1 MNNIMNSLAIQS
13 IKAIFQTKTE
23 HNVIIDPFSCL
34 IKLSL
39 LRFLDSGTKISI
51 NQNCLYFNSPTY
63 IQGIVRFIYGDNRE
77 HLHNLYLPIQ
87 KCVEWYWDDQNTDM
101 IYIFNNAV
109 IGLKMLKNSYSEYAT
124 IQHTIDYYIIILMQK
139 NATLIAKMGISSI
152 DIDKLTSELL
162 DETTHLNTLS
172 NIKLN
177 SLPNNSSQNNSSPN
191 TQNTSSQNNLSQN
204 TLSQNISSPNTQNT
218 EHKNKNKNKQ
228 QNREQNRDQNI
239 DQEQPEI
246 TKETHNPYNNFHNTN
261 EDSNQSQIDRRNSN
275 KLKDI
280 HRFLFDLWN
289 KREID
294 IVINLYKELE
304 NKQNTEEKNSIY
316 TNIMNYCSMKETKL
330 NKYIEQNS
338 SVL

>member
-1 MNNIMNSLAIQS
+1 MNDIISSGALQSL
-13 IKAIFQTKTE
+13 KLIFQKKPE

-34 IKLSL
+34 VKLSL

-51 NQNCLYFNSPTY
+51 SQNRLYFNPPTY

-87 KCVEWYWDDQNTDM
+87 KCVEWYWDEENTDI

-109 IGLKMLKNSYSEYAT
+109 VGLKMLKHAYSEYAT

-139 NATLIAKMGISSI
+139 NATLIAKMGISSL

-162 DETTHLNTLS
+162 DEATHINTTMNINIANSTNHNNT
-172 NIKLN
+172 NIN
-177 SLPNNSSQNNSSPN
+177 
-191 TQNTSSQNNLSQN
+191 NTSNDNSNS
-204 TLSQNISSPNTQNT
+204 
-218 EHKNKNKNKQ
+218 KNKNKNKNQNQNQTNKEQ
-228 QNREQNRDQNI
+228 QSYTKEQQSNI
-239 DQEQPEI
+239 QEQSN
-246 TKETHNPYNNFHNTN
+246 TKGQAQINN
-261 EDSNQSQIDRRNSN
+261 EDDKQTQIDKIKFN

-289 KREID
+289 KREMD

-304 NKQNTEEKNSIY
+304 SKQNTEEKTSLY
-316 TNIMNYCSMKETKL
+316 TNIMNYCSMKETKV

-338 SVL
+338 SIL